1 MVGEG
6 HAFDM
11 IRRIKEGRE
20 ASRLRRERAND
31 KLKHLNRANEPYPLP
46 NTTPEEMERII
57 QRTRR
62 KERERQQLFCLGNA
76 YYHGSP
82 DSNCRH
88 TLGCIYQINNNKFTT
103 EDTEDTEV

>member
-46 NTTPEEMERII
+46 KRKRKTAIILFGERLLSW
-57 QRTRR
+57 
-62 KERERQQLFCLGNA
+62 E
-76 YYHGSP
+76 S
-82 DSNCRH
+82 
-88 TLGCIYQINNNKFTT
+88 
-103 EDTEDTEV
+103 

>member
-46 NTTPEEMERII
+46 NTTPKKWNVSST
-57 QRTRR
+57 TRR
-62 KERERQQLFCLGNA
+62 KRKRKTAIILFGERLLSW
-76 YYHGSP
+76 GS
-82 DSNCRH
+82 
-88 TLGCIYQINNNKFTT
+88 
-103 EDTEDTEV
+103 

>member
-57 QRTRR
+57 HDSEKKKEKEELCVLRVLCGELIIIYLINTAQSMTAIAIRTPMIISVPQT
-62 KERERQQLFCLGNA
+62 K
-76 YYHGSP
+76 
-82 DSNCRH
+82 
-88 TLGCIYQINNNKFTT
+88 
-103 EDTEDTEV
+103 

>member
-31 KLKHLNRANEPYPLP
+31 K
-46 NTTPEEMERII
+46 
-57 QRTRR
+57 
-62 KERERQQLFCLGNA
+62 FCLLYTSDA
-76 YYHGSP
+76 A
-82 DSNCRH
+82 D
-88 TLGCIYQINNNKFTT
+88 
-103 EDTEDTEV
+103 E

>member
-46 NTTPEEMERII
+46 NTTPEEME
-57 QRTRR
+57 
-62 KERERQQLFCLGNA
+62 
-76 YYHGSP
+76 
-82 DSNCRH
+82 DSNYFVWG
-88 TLGCIYQINNNKFTT
+88 TLIIMGVLIAIAVILWAVFIK
-103 EDTEDTEV
+103 

>member
-46 NTTPEEMERII
+46 SHVKYVLKN
-57 QRTRR
+57 
-62 KERERQQLFCLGNA
+62 
-76 YYHGSP
+76 
-82 DSNCRH
+82 
-88 TLGCIYQINNNKFTT
+88 
-103 EDTEDTEV
+103 

>member
-46 NTTPEEMERII
+46 NT
-57 QRTRR
+57 
-62 KERERQQLFCLGNA
+62 CLL
-76 YYHGSP
+76 YTSP
-82 DSNCRH
+82 SPRDA
-88 TLGCIYQINNNKFTT
+88 
-103 EDTEDTEV
+103 

>member
-46 NTTPEEMERII
+46 TTTPRKWNVSST
-57 QRTRR
+57 TRR

-88 TLGCIYQINNNKFTT
+88 TLGCIYQINNNKFLFIRL
-103 EDTEDTEV
+103 VSPVL

>member
-31 KLKHLNRANEPYPLP
+31 KLKHLNLGE
-46 NTTPEEMERII
+46 
-57 QRTRR
+57 

>member
-31 KLKHLNRANEPYPLP
+31 KLGYSVNVPLS
-46 NTTPEEMERII
+46 
-57 QRTRR
+57 
-62 KERERQQLFCLGNA
+62 KKSREKLC
-76 YYHGSP
+76 
-82 DSNCRH
+82 
-88 TLGCIYQINNNKFTT
+88 FT
-103 EDTEDTEV
+103 

>member
-31 KLKHLNRANEPYPLP
+31 KLKHLNRANEPTQYHS
-46 NTTPEEMERII
+46 
-57 QRTRR
+57 RR
-62 KERERQQLFCLGNA
+62 NGTYHPRLGEKERERQQLFCLGNA